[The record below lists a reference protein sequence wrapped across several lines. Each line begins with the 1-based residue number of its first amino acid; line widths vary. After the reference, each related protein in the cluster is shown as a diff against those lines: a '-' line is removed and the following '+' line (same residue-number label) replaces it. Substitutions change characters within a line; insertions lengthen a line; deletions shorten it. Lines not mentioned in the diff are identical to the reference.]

1 MSIGMDSLSHCA
13 QQVTAQWI
21 GYFRVISQS
30 FRIPARI
37 DSDDCIQECCLELLD
52 LINEQD
58 PTDPNFADELKTR
71 VFRRLTDL
79 KRLELSP
86 VRDVRQTENIDD
98 EVKESLLDFSDPA
111 DVAIARDYESAIE
124 RRLESGAQRLV
135 WHQLLTPDSQLVK
148 AMHAYR
154 VRRKK
159 LLHDTPVSV
168 YAAATGL
175 SVRQV
180 RYALEAIRRVARQ
193 VILTEGLV
201 APCSC

>member
-1 MSIGMDSLSHCA
+1 MASLSACA
-13 QQVTAQWI
+13 QQVAAQWI

-37 DSDDCIQECCLELLD
+37 DTEDCIQECCLELIE
-52 LINEQD
+52 LINELD

-79 KRLELSP
+79 KRMELSP
-86 VRDVRQTENIDD
+86 VRDVRQTQFIDD

-111 DVAIARDYESAIE
+111 DVAAARDYETAIE
-124 RRLESGAQRLV
+124 NRLENGAQRLV
-135 WHQLLTPDSQLVK
+135 WHQLLRPTDQLVT
-148 AMHAYR
+148 AMNVYR
-154 VRRKK
+154 LRRKK

-175 SVRQV
+175 SERQV
-180 RYALEAIRRVARQ
+180 RYALVAIRRVASH
-193 VILTEGLV
+193 VILREGTVL
-201 APCSC
+201 PCLC